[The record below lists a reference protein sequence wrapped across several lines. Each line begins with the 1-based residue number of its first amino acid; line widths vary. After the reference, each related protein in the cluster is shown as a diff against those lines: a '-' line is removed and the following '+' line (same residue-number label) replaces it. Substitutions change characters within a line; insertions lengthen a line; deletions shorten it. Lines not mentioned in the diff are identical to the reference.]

1 MMIIDDTYTLYALL
15 VSNAFLIGAAAIA
28 VLRLQRMVR
37 NSQSFWNSPTG
48 ATLQDTESPSAQL
61 AGIVDQRIASMQRV
75 VDGLT
80 ERHRTASSKK
90 SGDLLFDNAVR
101 MAKRGASIDDLT
113 RNCGLRTGEAQL
125 MMRVHAKAEPAREA
139 AHSIA
144 RQNGQY

>member
-48 ATLQDTESPSAQL
+48 ATLQDTKSPSAQL

-101 MAKRGASIDDLT
+101 MAKHGASIDDLT
-113 RNCGLRTGEAQL
+113 RNCGLRKGEAQL
-125 MMRVHAKAEPAREA
+125 MMRVHAHADPAQET

-144 RQNGQY
+144 RQNGQC

>member
-1 MMIIDDTYTLYALL
+1 MMIDDTYTLYALL

-37 NSQSFWNSPTG
+37 DSKSFWNSPTG
-48 ATLQDTESPSAQL
+48 AAHQDTESPSAQL

-75 VDGLT
+75 VDGLS
-80 ERHRTASSKK
+80 ERHRAAISKK

-101 MAKRGASIDDLT
+101 MAKHGASIDDLT
-113 RNCGLRTGEAQL
+113 RNCGLRKDEAQL
-125 MMRVHAKAEPAREA
+125 MMRVHAHADPAQKT

-144 RQNGQY
+144 RQNGQC